1 MAWYVAQT
9 HPRAEDRALRHLE
22 NQGFTTYLPRY
33 RKVRRHARRTDLVR
47 APLFPRYLFVWM
59 DVTRV
64 RWRSILSTVGVRHLI
79 CHSDGPVEVPG
90 RIIEELREREDA
102 DGLIPLAR
110 QSPLHKGERIKITRG
125 SLIDQIGVFDC
136 CSDTERVYVLL
147 SFLGREVRIQVP
159 LDAVAKHA

>member
-9 HPRAEDRALRHLE
+9 HPKSEDRALRHLE
-22 NQGFTTYLPRY
+22 NQGFATYLPRY
-33 RKVRRHARRTDLVR
+33 SKVRRHARRTDLVR

-59 DVTRV
+59 DVNRA
-64 RWRSILSTVGVRHLI
+64 RWRSILSTFGVRHLI

-90 RIIEELREREDA
+90 GIIEELRAREDA

-110 QSPLHKGERIKITRG
+110 QSPLQKGEPIKITRG
-125 SLIDQIGVFDC
+125 SLIDQIGIFEC
-136 CSDTERVYVLL
+136 CSENERVCVLL

-159 LDAVAKHA
+159 LDAIAKHA